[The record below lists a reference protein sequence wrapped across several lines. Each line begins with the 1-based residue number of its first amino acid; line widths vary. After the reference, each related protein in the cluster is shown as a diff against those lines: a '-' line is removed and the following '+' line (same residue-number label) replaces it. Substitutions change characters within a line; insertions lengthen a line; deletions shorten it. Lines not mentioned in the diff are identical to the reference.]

1 MIKKQIFQKFSSKTS
16 TYNVDAE
23 DRGGDP

>member
-1 MIKKQIFQKFSSKTS
+1 MIKKQIFQ
-16 TYNVDAE
+16 NVDAE